1 MWKKGACS
9 VGVYSEQH
17 RFISDGSH
25 VRPSTSR
32 GTQRLYIRLNTLHFL
47 LLQLHAIDKALAL
60 GPRTAQSTTR
70 NRHARSSTTTTGT
83 GTVSYFEHARSAI
96 LTGVQHVSEASA
108 YRLIF
113 LDSNAVLYG
122 SLYVGDVENARIHPA
137 LRILKQNLTLLC
149 AIVTERAQPTAIK
162 EVMKGT
168 FEAYLMVLLAGGSS
182 RVFCRSDHQMIEEDF
197 DSLKKIFSACA
208 GGEGT
213 IAEDIVDREA
223 ETVEGVLSLMSQS
236 TEQLIEDFSTLAC
249 ETSGMGV
256 VGAGQKLPMPPT
268 TGKWHRS
275 DPNTILR
282 VLCYRND
289 KAANFFLKKSFH
301 LAKRRDEILITRI
314 VKLVLYT

>member
-1 MWKKGACS
+1 M
-9 VGVYSEQH
+9 YSEHH
-17 RFISDGSH
+17 RFVSDGNH

-32 GTQRLYIRLNTLHFL
+32 GTQRLYIRLNTLQFL
-47 LLQLHAIDKALAL
+47 LLQLHSIDKTLAL
-60 GPRTAQSTTR
+60 SPRTLQSSRSRHSRTSTTL
-70 NRHARSSTTTTGT
+70 S
-83 GTVSYFEHARSAI
+83 GTVSYFEQARAAI
-96 LTGVQHVSEASA
+96 LAGVQHVSEASA

-113 LDSNAVLYG
+113 LDSNSVLYG
-122 SLYVGDVENARIHPA
+122 SLYVGDVENSRIQPA

-149 AIVTERAQPTAIK
+149 AIVTERAQSMAIK
-162 EVMKGT
+162 EVMKAT

-197 DSLKKIFSACA
+197 DSLKKIFCTCGGG
-208 GGEGT
+208 GGEGMMV
-213 IAEDIVDREA
+213 EDAVDREA
-223 ETVEGVLSLMSQS
+223 ETVEGVLTLMSQS

-256 VGAGQKLPMPPT
+256 VGTGQKLPMPPT

-289 KAANFFLKKSFH
+289 KAANLFLKKTFH
-301 LAKRRDEILITRI
+301 LAKRRG
-314 VKLVLYT
+314 